1 VTAGNLPVKRP
12 DQWYRRAAAA
22 LGAGGAAG
30 ILRATKLIISG
41 TAPPGSGEF
50 VYSPTVGSNNLIWS
64 VASQTGTDGT
74 PGNAVLGG
82 GTVYFTDGAGHYF
95 AISMNPAQ
103 RAIEYYEQDGGEGIP
118 GGGTGTWLPQFG
130 LAISNLAGAGTVYG
144 LDESNVPIAAPPAC
158 WNAAL
163 RAIDPVALNTP
174 ETWHAMTLASGWTN
188 TGGTD
193 VTAQYKLTT
202 DNAVWIVGDVSHAS
216 FSGSLNIATLPAQY
230 SPAHDL
236 NSDCATVGVFH
247 FRLQTTG
254 ALSAEQAPAGTTR
267 VIFNERFPL
276 DA

>member
-1 VTAGNLPVKRP
+1 MTAGNLPAKRP
-12 DQWYRRAAAA
+12 DQLWRH
-22 LGAGGAAG
+22 LLPGTSPGGAAG
-30 ILRATKLIISG
+30 TVRARKVIIV
-41 TAPPGSGEF
+41 GSGGQLL
-50 VYSPTVGSNNLIWS
+50 VYSPTAAVNNLTYS
-64 VASQTGTDGT
+64 VAGAVGTD
-74 PGNAVLGG
+74 PYGNVFLAGS
-82 GTVYFTDGAGHYF
+82 TVYFTDGAGHYF
-95 AISMNPAQ
+95 AISMNPTQ
-103 RAIEYYEQDGGEGIP
+103 RAIEYYEQDGGEGVP
-118 GGGTGTWLPQFG
+118 GGGTGTWSPQFG
-130 LAISNLAGAGTVYG
+130 LAVSNLAGVGTVYG

-163 RAIDPVALNTP
+163 RAIDPTALNIP
-174 ETWHAMTLASGWTN
+174 ETWHAMTLAAGWTN

-193 VTAQYKLTT
+193 VVAQYKLTT

-247 FRLQTTG
+247 FRLQASG